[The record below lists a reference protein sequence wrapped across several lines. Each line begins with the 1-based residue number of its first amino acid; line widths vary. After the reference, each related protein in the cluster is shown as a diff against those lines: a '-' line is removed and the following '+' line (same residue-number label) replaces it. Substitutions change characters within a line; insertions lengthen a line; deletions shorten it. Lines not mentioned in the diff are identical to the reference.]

1 AFAYWHLVPS
11 KELDVTLSSRGQF
24 RLPLKLLGPDLV
36 KIPVGGTAGFRM
48 RVPGVQFTNNFELQL
63 SDPPD
68 GLSIETVSAVGTEAQ
83 ILLHTD
89 AAKIKPGVRGNLIV
103 NILTKRAPQ
112 PARAGAPARANQQR
126 PILGV
131 LPAIPFEVV
140 ASELLAK

>member
-1 AFAYWHLVPS
+1 MQAFAYWHLVPS

-48 RVPGVQFTNNFELQL
+48 RVPGVQFTNNFQLEL

-68 GLSIETVSAVGTEAQ
+68 GLTIETVSAVGTEAQ
-83 ILLHTD
+83 ITLHTD

-103 NILTKRAPQ
+103 NIMAKRAPQ
-112 PARAGAPARANQQR
+112 QAARVGAPARANQQR

-131 LPAIPFEVV
+131 LPAIPFEIV
-140 ASELLAK
+140 SP